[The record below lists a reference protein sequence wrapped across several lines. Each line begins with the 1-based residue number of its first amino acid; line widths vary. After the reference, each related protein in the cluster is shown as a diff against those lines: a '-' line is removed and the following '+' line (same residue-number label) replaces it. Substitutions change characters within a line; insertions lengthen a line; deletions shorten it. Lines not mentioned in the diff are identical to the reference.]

1 MSRRLSALPSATTLW
16 RRLLQAGVTWNKS
29 TAGHPAGNHDGRPAA
44 QPASCGIA
52 ALARSSA
59 SGLAQAGEPERFS
72 TMPGPPTPNREP
84 PMQQHPAAKPQDPA
98 ALATDPAARTA
109 MRSARPAG
117 HGAVAAY
124 DWIAHHRAHRPGK
137 QAVRELNPPRSLCY
151 AELDQRADALAAWLA
166 GQGIGHGDR
175 IALLAHNGVEFFDL
189 QFACGRSGAI
199 AVLLNWRL
207 TVAELDYILQD
218 SAPRLLIHDV
228 EFTDTALALQ
238 ARCGIPALLCIDK
251 RAQPGPASNAY
262 EAALA
267 VGRGQPA
274 PRAALTHDDVV
285 TIMYT
290 SGTTGQPKGAM
301 ITHGMN
307 FWNCVNLGTPSGVGR
322 DSVHLSVLPL
332 FHTGGLNCYSNPV
345 LHAGGTV
352 VIMRS
357 FDPGQAL
364 QVIGDPAQGITHFFG
379 VPAPYQFMAQHPDFA
394 STDLSRLRSAGVG
407 GAPCALAI
415 LQAWAERGVV
425 LMQGF
430 GMTETSPA
438 CIFLDPADAI
448 RKIGSTGKVLMHT
461 EARIVNAAG
470 ADCGADEI
478 GELWVAG
485 PNITPGYWRRP
496 DATAAA
502 FEGRWLKTG
511 DAARCDAEGFYYI
524 VDRWKDMY
532 ISGGENVYPAEV
544 ENVLYQLP
552 QVAEAAVIG
561 VPSAKWGEVGL
572 AVLVLKPG
580 QQIDRDAVIGHCSAR
595 LARFKLPQDIALM
608 AALPR
613 NATGKVLKRELRRQF
628 VGSQAPAIS

>member
-1 MSRRLSALPSATTLW
+1 MNPSPPMSPQDR
-16 RRLLQAGVTWNKS
+16 
-29 TAGHPAGNHDGRPAA
+29 
-44 QPASCGIA
+44 A
-52 ALARSSA
+52 ALAA
-59 SGLAQAGEPERFS
+59 
-72 TMPGPPTPNREP
+72 
-84 PMQQHPAAKPQDPA
+84 DP
-98 ALATDPAARTA
+98 DARAA

-117 HGAVAAY
+117 HGAVTAY
-124 DWIAHHRAHRPGK
+124 DWISHHRAHRPAK
-137 QAVRELNPPRSLCY
+137 EAVRELSPPRSLCY
-151 AELDQRADALAAWLA
+151 ADLDARADALAAWLA
-166 GQGIGHGDR
+166 AQGIGRGDR
-175 IALLAHNGVEFFDL
+175 VALLAHNGVEFFDL
-189 QFACGRSGAI
+189 QFACGRTGSI

-207 TVAELDYILQD
+207 TVAELDYILKD
-218 SAPRLLIHDV
+218 SAPLLLIHDV
-228 EFTDTALALQ
+228 EFSETAAALQ
-238 ARCGIPALLCIDK
+238 ARCAIPSLLCIDK
-251 RAQPGPASNAY
+251 RALARAAANPY

-267 VGRGQPA
+267 SGLARPA
-274 PRAALTHDDVV
+274 PREALSHDDVV

-290 SGTTGQPKGAM
+290 SGTTGHPKGAM

-307 FWNCVNLGTPSGVGR
+307 FWNCVNLGTPAGVGQ
-322 DSVHLSVLPL
+322 DTVHLSVLPL

-352 VIMRS
+352 VIMRN

-364 QVIGDPAQGITHFFG
+364 QVIGDAAQRITHFFG

-415 LQAWAERGVV
+415 LQAWADRGVV

-448 RKIGSTGKVLMHT
+448 RKLGSTGKALMHT
-461 EARIVNAAG
+461 EARIVNDAG
-470 ADCGADEI
+470 ADCGPDEI

-485 PNITPGYWRRP
+485 PNITPGYWNRP

-511 DAARCDAEGFYYI
+511 DAARRDAEGFFYI

-580 QQIDRDAVIGHCSAR
+580 QQIDHAAVIGHCSER
-595 LARFKLPQDIALM
+595 LARFKLPQDIAVID
-608 AALPR
+608 ALPR

>member
-1 MSRRLSALPSATTLW
+1 MSMNRSAPTRLPHDFEVDATAVVAL
-16 RRLLQAGVTWNKS
+16 
-29 TAGHPAGNHDGRPAA
+29 
-44 QPASCGIA
+44 
-52 ALARSSA
+52 RSS
-59 SGLAQAGEPERFS
+59 
-72 TMPGPPTPNREP
+72 
-84 PMQQHPAAKPQDPA
+84 
-98 ALATDPAARTA
+98 
-109 MRSARPAG
+109 RPRG
-117 HGAVAAY
+117 HGPVPAY

-137 QAVRELNPPRSLCY
+137 EAVRELSPPRSLSY
-151 AELDQRADALAAWLA
+151 GELDARADALAVHLDSL
-166 GQGIGHGDR
+166 GIGRGDR
-175 IALLAHNGVEFFDL
+175 VALLAHNGVEYFDL
-189 QFACGRSGAI
+189 QFASGRSGAI

-207 TVAELDYILQD
+207 TVPELDYILKD
-218 SAPRLLIHDV
+218 CTPRLLIHDV
-228 EFTDTALALQ
+228 EFTEAAQALQ
-238 ARCGIPALLCIDK
+238 RQCGIAALLCIDK
-251 RAQPGPASNAY
+251 RGGTAANAY
-262 EAALA
+262 EAALDA
-267 VGRGQPA
+267 GRGQPA
-274 PRAALTHDDVV
+274 PRQALTHDDVV

-290 SGTTGQPKGAM
+290 SGTTGHPKGAM

-307 FWNCVNLGTPSGVGR
+307 LWNCINLGTPAGVGR
-322 DSVHLSVLPL
+322 DTVHLSVLPL

-352 VIMRS
+352 VLTRG

-364 QVIGDPAQGITHFFG
+364 QLIGDPAQGISHFFA

-394 STDLSRLRSAGVG
+394 ATDLSRLRSAGVG
-407 GAPCALAI
+407 GAPCALPI
-415 LQAWAERGVV
+415 LQAWAARGVL

-448 RKIGSTGKVLMHT
+448 RKLGSTGKVLMHT
-461 EARIVNAAG
+461 EARIVDDRG
-470 ADCGADEI
+470 ADCAAGEI

-485 PNITPGYWRRP
+485 PNITPGYWNRP

-511 DAARCDAEGFYYI
+511 DAARMDDEGFFYI

-561 VPSAKWGEVGL
+561 VPSDKWGEVGL

-580 QQIDRDAVIGHCSAR
+580 QMLDKDQVLGHCSGR
-595 LARFKLPQDIALM
+595 LARFKQPHDIAFI

-613 NATGKVLKRELRRQF
+613 NATGKVLKRELRKHF
-628 VGSQAPAIS
+628 LGGDAPAIS

>member
-1 MSRRLSALPSATTLW
+1 MSCS
-16 RRLLQAGVTWNKS
+16 
-29 TAGHPAGNHDGRPAA
+29 
-44 QPASCGIA
+44 
-52 ALARSSA
+52 
-59 SGLAQAGEPERFS
+59 
-72 TMPGPPTPNREP
+72 PTPNALDR
-84 PMQQHPAAKPQDPA
+84 AAQA
-98 ALATDPAARTA
+98 ADPAARAA

-117 HGAVAAY
+117 HGAVPAY
-124 DWIAHHRAHRPGK
+124 DWIAHHRAHRPAK
-137 QAVRELNPPRSLCY
+137 EALRELTPPRSLSY
-151 AELDQRADALAAWLA
+151 ADLDARTDALAAWLA
-166 GQGIGHGDR
+166 GQGIGRGDR
-175 IALLAHNGVEFFDL
+175 VALLAHNGVEFFDL
-189 QFACGRSGAI
+189 QFACGRLGAI

-207 TVAELDYILQD
+207 TVAELDYILRD
-218 SAPRLLIHDV
+218 SAPLLLIHDV
-228 EFTDTALALQ
+228 EFTETAQALQ

-251 RAQPGPASNAY
+251 RGLAANPY
-262 EAALA
+262 EAALDA
-267 VGRGQPA
+267 GRGRSA
-274 PRAALTHDDVV
+274 PREALTHDDVV

-290 SGTTGQPKGAM
+290 SGTTGHPKGAM

-307 FWNCVNLGTPSGVGR
+307 FWNCVNLGTPAGVGM
-322 DSVHLSVLPL
+322 DTVHLSVLPL

-364 QVIGDPAQGITHFFG
+364 QVIGDAAQRITHFFG

-394 STDLSRLRSAGVG
+394 GTDLSRLRSAGVG

-415 LQAWAERGVV
+415 LQAWADRGVV

-448 RKIGSTGKVLMHT
+448 RKLGSTGKVLMHT
-461 EARIVNAAG
+461 EARIVNEAG
-470 ADCGADEI
+470 TDCGVDEI

-485 PNITPGYWRRP
+485 PNITPGYWNRP

-511 DAARCDAEGFYYI
+511 DAARQDDDGFFYI

-561 VPSAKWGEVGL
+561 VPSDKWGEVGL

-595 LARFKLPQDIALM
+595 LARFKLPQDIAIID
-608 AALPR
+608 ALPR
-613 NATGKVLKRELRRQF
+613 NATGKVLKRQLRLQF
-628 VGSQAPAIS
+628 VGSHAPAIS

>member
-1 MSRRLSALPSATTLW
+1 MTQPHRPSA
-16 RRLLQAGVTWNKS
+16 
-29 TAGHPAGNHDGRPAA
+29 PA
-44 QPASCGIA
+44 
-52 ALARSSA
+52 
-59 SGLAQAGEPERFS
+59 
-72 TMPGPPTPNREP
+72 
-84 PMQQHPAAKPQDPA
+84 PA
-98 ALATDPAARTA
+98 ALPADQADPADPVARAA
-109 MRSARPAG
+109 MSSARPAG
-117 HGAVAAY
+117 HGAVPAY
-124 DWIAHHRAHRPGK
+124 DWVAHHRANRPNK
-137 QAVRELNPPRSLCY
+137 EAVRELSPPCSWSY
-151 AELDQRADALAAWLA
+151 AELDARADALAACLVSL
-166 GQGIGHGDR
+166 GIGRGDR
-175 IALLAHNGVEFFDL
+175 VALLAHNGVEYFDL
-189 QFACGRSGAI
+189 QFACGRAGSI

-207 TVAELDYILQD
+207 TVPELDYILTD
-218 SAPRLLIHDV
+218 SAPKLLIHDV
-228 EFTDTALALQ
+228 EFTDAAQALQ
-238 ARCGIPALLCIDK
+238 RQCGIPSLLCINK
-251 RAQPGPASNAY
+251 RSTDGQATSSY

-267 VGRGQPA
+267 ACRGRPA
-274 PRAALTHDDVV
+274 PREALTHDDVV
-285 TIMYT
+285 TILYT

-307 FWNCVNLGTPSGVGR
+307 FWNCSNLGTPAGVGQ
-322 DSVHLSVLPL
+322 DTVHLNVLPL

-364 QVIGDPAQGITHFFG
+364 RVIGDPAQRISHFFG

-394 STDLSRLRSAGVG
+394 TTDLSRLRSAGVG

-415 LQAWAERGVV
+415 LQTWADRGVL

-438 CIFLDPADAI
+438 CIFLDPADAL
-448 RKIGSTGKVLMHT
+448 RKLGSIGKVLMHT
-461 EARIVNAAG
+461 EARIVNALG
-470 ADCGADEI
+470 GDCQPGEI
-478 GELWVAG
+478 GELWLAG
-485 PNITPGYWRRP
+485 PNITPGYWMRP

-511 DAARCDAEGFYYI
+511 DAARQDDDGFFYI

-561 VPSAKWGEVGL
+561 VPSDQWGEVGL

-580 QQIDRDAVIGHCSAR
+580 QALDRDTVIGHCSGR
-595 LARFKLPQDIALM
+595 LARFKLPQDIAIID
-608 AALPR
+608 ALPR
-613 NATGKVLKRELRRQF
+613 NATGKVLKRELRQRF